1 MNNLNI
7 KGFVNEMSY
16 DLTMRELEN
25 LVVDYQPV
33 ILDYIINNQYNYK
46 SRKEFNEVCELIRHD
61 KFFDT
66 ISMLINSEDE
76 RINPDMAY
84 VLYTATHLIDD
95 VDLKADAFML
105 GYKLRENELGSEITG
120 HLETDIA
127 ILVASVK
134 AVRSYEVTPFFRSKE
149 VENILENLAEV
160 LYNAY
165 HEKYKVNQISENVI
179 TTILTQAVP
188 DLKPEE
194 IVTAFAK
201 ADMPKDIKA
210 EYKPYISRIQA
221 FLYRIC
227 GGLSEDSF
235 SKALNAACNSIN
247 KYNERVNANET
258 LMNKY
263 LNYKL
268 LEAVVNSKDV
278 KVPQTMVLAYKRMTE
293 FKNKNSKFSYL
304 F

>member
-1 MNNLNI
+1 
-7 KGFVNEMSY
+7 
-16 DLTMRELEN
+16 
-25 LVVDYQPV
+25 
-33 ILDYIINNQYNYK
+33 
-46 SRKEFNEVCELIRHD
+46 
-61 KFFDT
+61 
-66 ISMLINSEDE
+66 MLINSEDE

-165 HEKYKVNQISENVI
+165 HEKYKINQISENVI